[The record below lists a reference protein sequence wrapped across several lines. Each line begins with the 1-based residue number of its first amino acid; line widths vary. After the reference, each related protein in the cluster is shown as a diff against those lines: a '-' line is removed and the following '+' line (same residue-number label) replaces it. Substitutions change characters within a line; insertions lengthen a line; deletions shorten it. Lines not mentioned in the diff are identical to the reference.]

1 MQAFAEAPLNKQMN
15 EYARAVSDMLGLEL
29 IHNEM
34 LLNSTFAFVIT
45 QDCLEIRE
53 LDHKSRKRIFTQ
65 GALSIDLSKID
76 TVSPMGRCF
85 KQPLL
90 RSIGLKSGNDLPLTV
105 LDCTAGYGQDAWLL
119 ASFGCDVTTVERQP
133 IMHMLF
139 HDALE
144 RIRDIEPDIYKHITL
159 IHAEAKEILQEA
171 INEGKQYD
179 IVLMDPMFPEKRKAT
194 QRKSMQYARVI
205 VGHDE
210 DQDDLVEL
218 ALQVASRRVSVK
230 RPTQAPFLGDLE
242 TGMQHHGKGFRFDV
256 YPMAQFGPN
265 SE

>member
-1 MQAFAEAPLNKQMN
+1 MQAYAEPPLNKQMN
-15 EYARAVSDMLGLEL
+15 EYARAVAEMLELEL
-29 IHNEM
+29 IHNKM
-34 LLNSTFAFVIT
+34 LLNSTFALVIT
-45 QDCLEIRE
+45 QECLEIRE
-53 LDHKSRKRIFTQ
+53 LDHQSRKRTFTQ
-65 GALSIDLSKID
+65 GGLSIDLTKID
-76 TVSPMGRCF
+76 TVSPMGRCY

-119 ASFGCDVTTVERQP
+119 ASFGCEITTVERQP
-133 IMHMLF
+133 IMHMLL

-144 RIRDIEPDIYKHITL
+144 RIKDIEPAIYQNLTL
-159 IHAEAKEILQEA
+159 IHADAKAILQEA
-171 INEGKQYD
+171 IDEGKQYD

-205 VGHDE
+205 VGDDE
-210 DQDDLVEL
+210 DQDGLIEL
-218 ALQVASRRVSVK
+218 ALRVARRRVSVK
-230 RPTQAPFLGDLE
+230 RPTQAPFLGGLE

-256 YPMAQFGPN
+256 YPMAQFGPG